1 MNQQVIEKINIFN
14 GITPKHID
22 GVSNVNDRN
31 RVYDIAIAIY
41 ETKESFEDA
50 KQYLRENLSDKF
62 MHREKVLDD
71 CIKNISVICMFLDYY
86 NK

>member
-1 MNQQVIEKINIFN
+1 MNPQVIETIGVFSSS
-14 GITPKHID
+14 TPKYID
-22 GVSNVNDRN
+22 GVVNANDRN
-31 RVYDIAIAIY
+31 RMYDIAIAIY
-41 ETKESFEDA
+41 ETKESLEDA